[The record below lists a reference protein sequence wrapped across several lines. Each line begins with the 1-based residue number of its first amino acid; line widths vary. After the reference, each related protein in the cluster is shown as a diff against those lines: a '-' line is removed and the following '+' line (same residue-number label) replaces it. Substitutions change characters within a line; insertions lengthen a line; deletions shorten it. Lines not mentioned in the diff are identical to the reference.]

1 MEELLLLAFAAS
13 ITLEILCTGKKKKS
27 VMICLDKST
36 VGVKK

>member
-13 ITLEILCTGKKKKS
+13 ITLEILCIGKKKT

>member
-27 VMICLDKST
+27 CDDLPR
-36 VGVKK
+36 